1 MKKTTAYA
9 RKRAHQGA
17 FDRKRH
23 EVINPVTEAVIRS
36 RIEEDIQR
44 LRTAVGLQA
53 YIGEDAAMVA
63 NMAGRLVYIVCH
75 AARLHG
81 LGETPEARIL
91 AGTANALADLAQ
103 DPKSIEAQRGAIVS
117 GLAAIDR
124 LMPSLHPLSMAAGA
138 LELDQLL
145 AQTGSMG
152 TSDVRA
158 ALGMP
163 INA

>member
-75 AARLHG
+75 AAGVHG

-124 LMPSLHPLSMAAGA
+124 LMPSLHPLSLAAGA
-138 LELDQLL
+138 LELDHLL
-145 AQTGSMG
+145 EHTKGM
-152 TSDVRA
+152 TNTDVHR
-158 ALGMP
+158 ALGMS
-163 INA
+163 A

>member
-1 MKKTTAYA
+1 M
-9 RKRAHQGA
+9 A
-17 FDRKRH
+17 FGL
-23 EVINPVTEAVIRS
+23 EA
-36 RIEEDIQR
+36 
-44 LRTAVGLQA
+44 ANAQA
-53 YIGEDAAMVA
+53 LA
-63 NMAGRLVYIVCH
+63 NLAGRLVYVTCH

-81 LGETPEARIL
+81 LGESPEARIL

-103 DPKSIEAQRGAIVS
+103 DPDSIERQRGAIVS

-152 TSDVRA
+152 TNDVRK
-158 ALGMP
+158 ALGM
-163 INA
+163 AT

>member
-1 MKKTTAYA
+1 MRKTTAYA

-75 AARLHG
+75 AAGVHG

-145 AQTGSMG
+145 AQAGSMG
-152 TSDVRA
+152 TNDVRA

-163 INA
+163 I

>member
-1 MKKTTAYA
+1 MRKTSTYA
-9 RKRAHQGA
+9 RKRARQHA

-53 YIGEDAAMVA
+53 YMGGDAARVA

-75 AARLHG
+75 AAGVHG

-145 AQTGSMG
+145 AQAGSMG
-152 TSDVRA
+152 TNDVRA

-163 INA
+163 I